1 MHEVVNSRKLAIWDN
16 DVRRAVPNRRPDNE
30 VLSQKSGWGF
40 FFCRFGPHG
49 FSVWGKTLNGLVNE
63 AWLVIVKA
71 EWRGQIPV
79 RVRAGVT

>member
-1 MHEVVNSRKLAIWDN
+1 LGI
-16 DVRRAVPNRRPDNE
+16 
-30 VLSQKSGWGF
+30 

-79 RVRAGVT
+79 RVIAGVT